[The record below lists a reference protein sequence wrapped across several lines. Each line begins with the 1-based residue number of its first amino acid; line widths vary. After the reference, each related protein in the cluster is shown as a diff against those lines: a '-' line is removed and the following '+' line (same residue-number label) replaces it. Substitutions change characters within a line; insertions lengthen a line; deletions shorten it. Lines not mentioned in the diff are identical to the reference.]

1 MIENEINFQE
11 IKEWLYTYKTTE
23 DEKLKAQLQNVIAMA
38 AMPLVKRIARGL
50 ARRNTDPVEDIT
62 QVGSVGLI
70 KAIKLYNPEVSENFK
85 TYATYL
91 ITGEIRHYLRDKAS
105 MIKAPR
111 EIHELAYRVNQLIEK
126 LKDSSGNVPSEIEL
140 ASELDTSVGKIKE
153 VIDVERRRKTISLD
167 QLISVGDDDYQP
179 LGEKIADDN
188 YYNLESFQED
198 KILISDAIKN
208 LDDKLQEVIKMNY
221 FEDMSQTQIAAK
233 LGISQMQVS
242 RRIRKALKHLF
253 EMISEQREDID
264 KVV

>member
-1 MIENEINFQE
+1 
-11 IKEWLYTYKTTE
+11 
-23 DEKLKAQLQNVIAMA
+23 MA
-38 AMPLVKRIARGL
+38 AMPLVKKIARGL
-50 ARRNTDPVEDIT
+50 ARRNTDPVEDII

-111 EIHELAYRVNQLIEK
+111 EIHELAYRVNQIIKKMQDE
-126 LKDSSGNVPSEIEL
+126 SGSIPSELDI

-153 VIDVERRRKTISLD
+153 VIEVERRKKTVSLD
-167 QLISVGDDDYQP
+167 EVVSIGDDDYQP
-179 LGEKIADDN
+179 LADKIADNN
-188 YYNLESFQED
+188 YYNLASFQED
-198 KILISDAIKN
+198 KILITDAVN
-208 LDDKLQEVIKMNY
+208 SLDEKLQEVIKMNY

-242 RRIRKALKHLF
+242 RRIRKALQQLF
-253 EMISEQREDID
+253 EIISEKNEYKNKAI
-264 KVV
+264 